1 MTSFINIVGSH
12 SSEVPNVVLSVV
24 PSVVPGIVVSGV
36 VRWVGIYTQNG
47 NSKMLLTCVPSL
59 NMIKHLKNQM
69 ILTLILKNFHKLF
82 DN

>member
-36 VRWVGIYTQNG
+36 VRWVDIYTQNG

-59 NMIKHLKNQM
+59 NMIKPQTQNVNSTSLTRLWLK
-69 ILTLILKNFHKLF
+69 L
-82 DN
+82 